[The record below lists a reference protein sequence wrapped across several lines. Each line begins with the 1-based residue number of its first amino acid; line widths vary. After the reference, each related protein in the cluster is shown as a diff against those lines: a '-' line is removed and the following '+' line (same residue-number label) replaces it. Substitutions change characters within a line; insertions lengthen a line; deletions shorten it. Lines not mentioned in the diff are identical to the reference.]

1 MHFSTASHMQFGR
14 GESFPGLARGLF
26 GNVELDFHD
35 GFAEEAELMSTALGA
50 CRLSRIQASPHLV
63 TGRRVALRSYD
74 ADAIKLI
81 MQLNGQSIFR
91 QDGVSVPMGA
101 RSWIVYDPTRPYSFD
116 MVSPVSQLLLQ
127 LPRHNFSAAALERL
141 ARPFAGSDQDG
152 MHRILLSL
160 MQSTMNEAAGL
171 DDAALCSVGDT
182 MVRLAT
188 SIVLPEAGEEAGRG
202 SMSLNTLRRRVKA
215 YVESNLTRPDLD
227 IEEMAQRMGCSRR
240 YVFRAFEAD
249 NMTPSEYIW
258 GLRLERAYERLTS
271 PNFRSSSISEIA
283 FSCGFSSSAHFSR
296 AFRKRYDMSPRDAR
310 QKAFDEA

>member
-1 MHFSTASHMQFGR
+1 MHSSMAPHMQFGR
-14 GESFPGLARGLF
+14 GESFPGVARSLF
-26 GNVELDFHD
+26 GNVELGFHE
-35 GFAEEAELMSTALGA
+35 GFEEEAALISTALGT
-50 CRLSRIQASPHLV
+50 CRLSRIDASPHLV
-63 TGRRVALRSYD
+63 TGRRVALKSYD

-81 MQLNGQSIFR
+81 MQLNGQSVFR
-91 QDGVSVPMGA
+91 QDGVSVAMGA
-101 RSWIVYDPTRPYSFD
+101 RSWIVYDPTRPYAFD

-141 ARPFAGSDQDG
+141 ARPYAGSDQDG
-152 MHRILLSL
+152 MQRILLSL
-160 MQSTMNEAAGL
+160 MQSTIDEAAGL
-171 DDAALCSVGDT
+171 DEGALCSVGDT
-182 MVRLAT
+182 LVRLAT
-188 SIVLPEAGEEAGRG
+188 SIVVPETGEEIGRG

-215 YVESNLTRPDLD
+215 YVESNLSRSDLD

-258 GLRLERAYERLTS
+258 GLRLERAYERLTA
-271 PNFRSSSISEIA
+271 PAFKSSSISEVA

-310 QKAFDEA
+310 QRAFEEA